1 MMSLGIGAL
10 GQAPTLA
17 PTAEPIERSRV
28 ISELRPAC
36 RIVAKAN
43 VDLGAA
49 GNGLHCDKPHAYL
62 VRSRDDAAQILRSL
76 YRLAVQSNFNG
87 HCVVSLLGTRKRSG
101 LRFRL
106 LSRQLTKAAISR
118 IEHLPTSWQDHQ
130 SGPLPLDLLQARDL
144 SNPLRTC
151 MTAEPL

>member
-1 MMSLGIGAL
+1 MMSLGIGTL

-17 PTAEPIERSRV
+17 PTAEPIERNRV

-43 VDLGAA
+43 VDLGTA

-87 HCVVSLLGTRKRSG
+87 HCVVSLLGTRKRCG
-101 LRFRL
+101 QRFRL
-106 LSRQLTKAAISR
+106 LSGQLRRQLLAKMHEQHQGAAICVVGAF
-118 IEHLPTSWQDHQ
+118 P
-130 SGPLPLDLLQARDL
+130 
-144 SNPLRTC
+144 NPLSECGRGIYGR
-151 MTAEPL
+151 LFVG